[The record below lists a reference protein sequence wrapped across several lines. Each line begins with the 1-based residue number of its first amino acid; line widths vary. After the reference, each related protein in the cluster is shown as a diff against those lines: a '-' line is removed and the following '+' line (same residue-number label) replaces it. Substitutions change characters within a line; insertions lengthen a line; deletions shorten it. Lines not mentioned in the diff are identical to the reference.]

1 MMAEPSSSSAI
12 AAERLCKKFG
22 AVRAVQDVS
31 FNIAAGECV
40 ALFGLNGAGKTTLLR
55 LLTGSLRLTS
65 GSFTIEGLDP
75 RRDDLEI
82 RARIGLISHQSFLY
96 DDLTARQNLEF
107 FARLYAVP
115 NPARRA
121 AELLDEM
128 ALTARADDA
137 VCTFSR
143 GMQQRVSLA
152 RALVHQPALIFLDEP
167 FTGLDP
173 QAARTLRAMLERI
186 RDERRTILM
195 TTHDLARGLELS
207 DRWMILSRGR
217 IIDQGASAGSDPARL
232 QRDYFEQLERQ
243 GGA

>member
-1 MMAEPSSSSAI
+1 MMAEPSSNSAI

-31 FNIAAGECV
+31 FSVATGECV

-65 GSFTIEGLDP
+65 GSYTIDGLDP

-82 RARIGLISHQSFLY
+82 RSRIGLISHQSFLY

-115 NPARRA
+115 EPARRA

-137 VCTFSR
+137 VGTFSR

-173 QAARTLRAMLERI
+173 QAARALRAMLERI

-207 DRWMILSRGR
+207 DRWLILSRGR
-217 IIDQGASAGSDPARL
+217 ILDQGASTGSDPNSLRMEA
-232 QRDYFEQLERQ
+232 
-243 GGA
+243 

>member
-1 MMAEPSSSSAI
+1 MMAEPSSNSAI

-31 FNIAAGECV
+31 FSVATGECV

-65 GSFTIEGLDP
+65 GSFTIDGLDP

-82 RARIGLISHQSFLY
+82 RSRIGLISHQSFLY

-115 NPARRA
+115 EPARRA

-128 ALTARADDA
+128 ALSSRADDS
-137 VCTFSR
+137 VGTFSR

-152 RALVHQPALIFLDEP
+152 RALVHRPALIFLDEP

-173 QAARTLRAMLERI
+173 QAARALRAMLERI

-207 DRWMILSRGR
+207 DRWITLSRGR
-217 IIDQGASAGSDPARL
+217 ILDQGASAGSDPTSLRIEA
-232 QRDYFEQLERQ
+232 
-243 GGA
+243 

>member
-1 MMAEPSSSSAI
+1 MMAEPSSNSAI

-31 FNIAAGECV
+31 FSVATGECV

-65 GSFTIEGLDP
+65 GSFTIDGLDP

-82 RARIGLISHQSFLY
+82 RSRIGLISHQSFLY

-115 NPARRA
+115 EPARRA

-137 VCTFSR
+137 VGTFSR

-173 QAARTLRAMLERI
+173 QAARALRAMLERI

-207 DRWMILSRGR
+207 DRWIILSRGR
-217 IIDQGASAGSDPARL
+217 ILDQGASDGSDPNSLRMEA
-232 QRDYFEQLERQ
+232 
-243 GGA
+243 